1 MCRYCANG
9 DSLLRSDRPLTIT
22 FSNEKFVQR
31 AKFSAFVPSSL
42 TCYNIGRQCYVIFV
56 HLYVLLCIFSQLS
69 KDIKMYFG
77 VKWDEGW
84 VLGRPS
90 LEVHQ
95 SASSSC
101 SLSLGPPLHLCRVH
115 AGPRPRLLQRL
126 ASIQLMLQHWTKH
139 RQCWENVNNRSKIAD
154 ILPIK
159 LIHHYTTYLPSL
171 ERHKG

>member
-95 SASSSC
+95 SASSSAASASVHLSISAGSMQGRGLACC
-101 SLSLGPPLHLCRVH
+101 SAWPQYISCSNMEPNIAN
-115 AGPRPRLLQRL
+115 AG
-126 ASIQLMLQHWTKH
+126 
-139 RQCWENVNNRSKIAD
+139 KI
-154 ILPIK
+154 
-159 LIHHYTTYLPSL
+159 
-171 ERHKG
+171 